1 MNLKIISAGAG
12 SGKTYS
18 LTQEMTSLLMPKNG
32 QAAAVRA
39 SGILATTFTNK
50 AAAELKER
58 VRVKLLEE
66 GLSEE
71 ADELGNAMI
80 GTVHAIG
87 VQLLK
92 RFAFEAGV
100 SPDVDII
107 ADDDQQSIFNQSL
120 ATILT
125 EERTQLIEQLST
137 RLGFKKNPAFVKD
150 WRKDLRNITDYARAN
165 AMNTEILFKS
175 RDYSIQSF
183 LGLFP
188 EVSKKSAEAFEKRLA
203 YLLEN
208 TILDVE
214 NTDDGTKSK
223 QTLVKKLKGANT
235 ELRLRGSLYWYEW
248 VSIAKAC
255 DKAPKKCRE
264 AVEEL
269 KEFAL
274 THDTH
279 PAFHADL
286 KDYIHHTF
294 ELAIEA
300 LNEYEEYKK
309 SRGLID
315 YTDMEVMILK
325 LLENDMVLEVLED
338 ELDLLLVDE
347 FQDTNPIQLKIFLK
361 LTKIAK
367 QSIWVGDPKQS
378 IYGFRGAAPELMQAV
393 MDSTE
398 NINVLEYSW
407 RSREDLVNSTNGL
420 FTEAFNQIPPERVA
434 LKVAAPFA
442 KDKEDPRLGTAMQH
456 WVIDFVEGKRAPGN
470 EWLEKA
476 TAKALAEF
484 LEEEHY
490 VRIKGSN
497 EVRPLKASDVA
508 ILCRTN
514 GSCQKLASALHSQG
528 IKASI
533 SRAGLLDTAEAC
545 LIHACLKYILNDQ
558 DSLSIA
564 EIMLL
569 MEQKKIEEII
579 DHRLD
584 FLEQAERKMKYEQWG
599 IDNKHIKELAELR
612 PQMQEMSATE
622 ILNLVI
628 EKLDIRRVA
637 AAWGNAQQRF
647 DNIDSMRS
655 LALQYEE
662 NCNRLHNAAT
672 LGGFLLW
679 LDELGRAGKDQQGS
693 GADESAVNILT
704 YHKSKG
710 LEWPVVICYDT
721 GKKLRE
727 NVFDVRIIS
736 EHETIDLEDPL
747 AGRLLCFWVNPY
759 GGLEKNTALM
769 DAIDAHPDR
778 NKIRQ
783 AALDEEGRLLYV
795 GFTRARDYLILPVIP
810 KHRGNNNY
818 TNWTNRVFHHGQE
831 DIPSVDPIAEVC
843 MWSWQGKEIAVK
855 RTHLELLKD
864 IPGIS
869 LHTEEAFRYLP
880 AYDGEQFHA
889 SAHPETPDDLF
900 QNLEVK
906 AKKSLAYC
914 PPIALPEGEEID
926 VEGLGKLFQIFI
938 RTDRPHYSLSLR
950 EQSAQYLIQQYEM
963 EDWLNSLDLMNIS
976 NLYHKKVAQIFGKVE
991 LQNSVFFKYR
1001 EGKRFFKGKLDY
1013 FIETAK
1019 AERIL
1024 ITDVLI
1030 SLEDFKKKRFRKAEE
1045 LGAFLF
1051 AAEQYFQSKSPIE
1064 KDYQHWL
1071 HFPLEGHLMPL
1082 DIAVKKDEL
1091 LEDLKNP
1098 QTRLF

>member
-18 LTQEMTSLLMPKNG
+18 LTQEMTRLLMPQNG
-32 QAAAVRA
+32 QPAAVRA

-66 GLSEE
+66 GLSKE

-107 ADDDQQSIFNQSL
+107 ADDDQQTIFNQSL

-125 EERTQLIEQLST
+125 EERTQLMESLST
-137 RLGFKKNPAFVKD
+137 RLGFKKNTAFIKD

-165 AMNTEILFKS
+165 AMDTEVLKKS
-175 RDYSIQSF
+175 ENYSIESF
-183 LGLFP
+183 LGLLP
-188 EVSKKSAEAFEKRLA
+188 EISKKSAEAFDKRLA

-208 TILDVE
+208 TIIDVE

-223 QTLVKKLKGANT
+223 QTLVKKLKTANT
-235 ELRLRGSLYWYEW
+235 ELHLRGSLYWYEW
-248 VSIAKAC
+248 VGLAKAC

-269 KEFAL
+269 REFCL

-279 PAFHADL
+279 PGFHDDL
-286 KDYIHHTF
+286 KAYIHHSF

-300 LNEYEEYKK
+300 LKEYEEYKK

-325 LLENDMVLEVLED
+325 LLENEMVLEVLSD

-361 LTKIAK
+361 LTKISK

-393 MDSTE
+393 MNSTK
-398 NINVLEYSW
+398 NIHVLEYSW
-407 RSREDLVNSTNGL
+407 RSREDLVNSTNAL
-420 FTEAFNQIPPERVA
+420 FTEAFNDIPEERVA

-442 KDKEDPRLGTAMQH
+442 KEKEDSRLQTATEH
-456 WVIDFVEGKRAPGN
+456 WVIDYIEGNKVPGN
-470 EWLEKA
+470 DWLEKA
-476 TAKALAEF
+476 MAKALSDY
-484 LEEEHY
+484 LSEEHF
-490 VRIKGSN
+490 VREKGSN
-497 EVRPLKASDVA
+497 EVRPLLPKDVA

-514 GSCQKLASALHSQG
+514 SSCQKLATALHSQG

-584 FLEQAERKMKYEQWG
+584 FLEQSERKVKYEQWG
-599 IDNKHIKELAELR
+599 LDNKHIKELADLR

-679 LDELGRAGKDQQGS
+679 LDELGRSAKDQQGS
-693 GADESAVNILT
+693 GADESSVNILT

-710 LEWPVVICYDT
+710 LEWPVVICYDM
-721 GKKLRE
+721 GKSLRE
-727 NVFDVRIIS
+727 NVFDVRIIA
-736 EHETIDLEDPL
+736 EKEEIDLDDPL
-747 AGRLLCFWVNPY
+747 ANRLLCFWVNPY

-778 NKIRQ
+778 KKIRQ
-783 AALDEEGRLLYV
+783 AALDEEARLLYV
-795 GFTRARDYLILPVIP
+795 GFTRARDYLIYPVVP
-810 KHRGNNNY
+810 KHRSYNY
-818 TNWTNRVFHHGQE
+818 TNWLNRVFHHGQE
-831 DIPSVDPIAEVC
+831 DIPSVDPMAEVC
-843 MWSWQGKEIAVK
+843 LWSWKGEEIPVK
-855 RTHLELLKD
+855 RLLFEFPKD
-864 IPGIS
+864 IPTNNNDH
-869 LHTEEAFRYLP
+869 LDLFRYLP
-880 AYDGEQFHA
+880 AYEGEEFHA
-889 SAHPETPDDLF
+889 SAQPETPDDLF
-900 QNLEVK
+900 KDLEIK
-906 AKKSLAYC
+906 TKKSLPYC
-914 PPIALPEGEEID
+914 PPMALPEEEEID
-926 VEGLGKLFQIFI
+926 VDGLGKLLQIFI
-938 RTDRPHYSLSLR
+938 RTDRPHYALSMR
-950 EQSAQYLIQQYEM
+950 EQSANYLIQQYQM

-976 NLYHKKVAQIFGKVE
+976 NHYHKKIAQLFGKVE

-1013 FIETAK
+1013 YLQTPK
-1019 AERIL
+1019 GERVL
-1024 ITDVLI
+1024 ITDVMV
-1030 SLEDFKKKRFRKAEE
+1030 SLEDFRKRKFRKADE
-1045 LGAFLF
+1045 LGAFLY
-1051 AAEQYFQSKSPIE
+1051 AAEQYFQQKDPIE
-1064 KDYQHWL
+1064 QNYQHWL
-1071 HFPLEGHLMPL
+1071 HFPLEGQLMPL
-1082 DIAVKKDEL
+1082 DISLEKDEL

-1098 QTRLF
+1098 QTKLF